1 MKKITFLLLLL
12 LSISGMQAQNFYN
25 FTTFQEDYSDLE
37 NSISINNNAVWDYD
51 EFQIINLPFNLSI
64 GGQTVNKF
72 LFEDDYFA
80 FITPNGDYDTD
91 TGVFYVYP
99 SAALIQ
105 DRTYSSNVSSSPI
118 SYKIEGEAGNRILK
132 LEIKNAG
139 LENATELNFAED
151 HFYLNNQ
158 IWIYEADNAIEFR
171 YGDHNITDIAYIAEP
186 GEGILAGI
194 EDSNEKIYVVYGQ
207 SAQPTYG
214 EFTPQN
220 APDGFSADAYPV
232 NGKVY
237 RLEIPQ
243 VAGLHGFS
251 SSSSVSL
258 YPNPASSVINIQ
270 SENFTA
276 SEYSIYNILG
286 KLVAE
291 GKTDIANDTQINVEN
306 LDRGIYFLK
315 INNNY
320 LKFIKK

>member
-1 MKKITFLLLLL
+1 MKKTTLLLLL
-12 LSISGMQAQNFYN
+12 LVATSGMQAQNFYN

-37 NSISINNNAVWDYD
+37 NSTSINNNAVWDYD
-51 EFQIINLPFNLSI
+51 EFQVINLPFNLSI

-72 LFEDDYFA
+72 LFADDYFA

-91 TGVFYVYP
+91 TGVFYIYP

-118 SYKIEGEAGNRILK
+118 SYKIEGETGSRILK

-139 LENATELNFAED
+139 LENATELDFAED

-186 GEGILAGI
+186 DERILAGM
-194 EDSNEKIYVVYGQ
+194 EYSNEKIYVMYGQ
-207 SAQPTYG
+207 STQPTYG
-214 EFTPQN
+214 EFTLQN
-220 APDGFSADAYPV
+220 LPDSFSADAYPA
-232 NGKVY
+232 NGTVY
-237 RLEIPQ
+237 RLEISQ
-243 VAGLHGFS
+243 VAGLHDFS
-251 SSSSVSL
+251 SSTVSL

-286 KLVAE
+286 KLVAD
-291 GKTDIANDTQINVEN
+291 GKTDTANDTQINIEN
-306 LDRGIYFLK
+306 LDKGIYFLK